1 MKVLYNLMNDR
12 IFTSIFNDSKNK
24 NVTARFLSDFL
35 GLDYEYLKGNM
46 KIKVRK
52 RPIEIYSNPYVE
64 FDLYVSLPDMVIN
77 VEANNRKRNEK
88 SFAYAGKSYYENYD
102 SKKEKVKKKVIQ
114 LNLNNYEKR
123 GKEIEEVVPKDSV
136 NAKYLQN
143 FVIYEYF
150 LPAIK
155 ELCYDEVDER
165 TKKLISWSVILLEK
179 DISKVEREV
188 MKVLTK
194 EDVPGFIEKMR
205 KLCEEEKA
213 EEFWENYHANVDNIN
228 HIIKT
233 EKELSKKEGISEG
246 KTIGK
251 KEGLKE
257 GKAAG
262 LREGINKE
270 REQIVKKMLNIN
282 LPIELIISST
292 GLTYEEISNIKNNV
306 INEKIATVSD
316 EKSNQVLVL

>member
-1 MKVLYNLMNDR
+1 M
-12 IFTSIFNDSKNK
+12 
-24 NVTARFLSDFL
+24 
-35 GLDYEYLKGNM
+35 
-46 KIKVRK
+46 
-52 RPIEIYSNPYVE
+52 
-64 FDLYVSLPDMVIN
+64 
-77 VEANNRKRNEK
+77 
-88 SFAYAGKSYYENYD
+88 
-102 SKKEKVKKKVIQ
+102 
-114 LNLNNYEKR
+114 
-123 GKEIEEVVPKDSV
+123 
-136 NAKYLQN
+136 QN

-155 ELCYDEVDER
+155 ELCYDEADER
-165 TKKLISWSVILLEK
+165 TKKIISWSVILLEK

-233 EKELSKKEGISEG
+233 ERLLGKNEGISEG

-270 REQIVKKMLNIN
+270 RIGIIKNMLNEK
-282 LPIELIISST
+282 LPIEKIMLYS
-292 GLTYEEISNIKNNV
+292 GLSQKEVLNIKNSI
-306 INEKIATVSD
+306 INERIVTVSD
-316 EKSNQVLVL
+316 EKENEIFAI

>member
-1 MKVLYNLMNDR
+1 MLYNLMNDR

-35 GLDYEYLKGNM
+35 SLDYEYLKDNM

-123 GKEIEEVVPKDSV
+123 DKEIEEIIPKDSV
-136 NAKYLQN
+136 NTKYLQN

-155 ELCYDEVDER
+155 ELCYDEADER
-165 TKKLISWSVILLEK
+165 TKKIISWSVILLEK
-179 DISKVEREV
+179 DINKVEKEV

-213 EEFWENYHANVDNIN
+213 DEFWENYHANVDNIN

-233 EKELSKKEGISEG
+233 ERQLGKKEGKLIGKREGIKEGRAIGFEEGINRGISEG

-251 KEGLKE
+251 KEGYSE
-257 GKAAG
+257 
-262 LREGINKE
+262 I
-270 REQIVKKMLNIN
+270 IKKMIKKDLSTD
-282 LPIELIISST
+282 IIVSIT
-292 GLTYEEISNIKNNV
+292 GLSEKEILKIKEDIYNIEKNN
-306 INEKIATVSD
+306 E
-316 EKSNQVLVL
+316 VLVL

>member
-1 MKVLYNLMNDR
+1 M
-12 IFTSIFNDSKNK
+12 T
-24 NVTARFLSDFL
+24 
-35 GLDYEYLKGNM
+35 
-46 KIKVRK
+46 
-52 RPIEIYSNPYVE
+52 
-64 FDLYVSLPDMVIN
+64 
-77 VEANNRKRNEK
+77 
-88 SFAYAGKSYYENYD
+88 
-102 SKKEKVKKKVIQ
+102 KKEKVKKKVIQ

-123 GKEIEEVVPKDSV
+123 DKEIEEIVPKDSV
-136 NAKYLQN
+136 NKKYLQN

-155 ELCYDEVDER
+155 ELCYDEADER
-165 TKKLISWSVILLEK
+165 TKKIISWSVILLEK
-179 DISKVEREV
+179 DINKIESEV

>member
-1 MKVLYNLMNDR
+1 MLYNMMNDR

-24 NVTARFLSDFL
+24 NVTARFLSDFI
-35 GLDYEYLKGNM
+35 GIDYEYLRTNM

-64 FDLYVSLPDMVIN
+64 FDLYVSLPNMVIN

-88 SFAYAGKSYYENYD
+88 SFAYAGKSYYEEYD
-102 SKKEKVKKKVIQ
+102 TKKERVKKKVIQ

-123 GKEIEEVVPKDSV
+123 DKEIEEIVPKDSM
-136 NAKYLQN
+136 NTKYLQN

-155 ELCYDEVDER
+155 ELCYDEADER
-165 TKKLISWSVILLEK
+165 TKKIISWSVILVGK
-179 DISKVEREV
+179 DINKIEKEV
-188 MKVLTK
+188 MNVLTK

-233 EKELSKKEGISEG
+233 ERQLGKKEGINEGKKLGKEEGISEG
-246 KTIGK
+246 KAI
-251 KEGLKE
+251 
-257 GKAAG
+257 G

-270 REQIVKKMLNIN
+270 RIGIIKNMLNEK
-282 LPIELIISST
+282 LPIEKIMLYS
-292 GLTYEEISNIKNNV
+292 GLSQKEVLNIKNSI
-306 INEKIATVSD
+306 INERIATVSD
-316 EKSNQVLVL
+316 EKENEIFAI